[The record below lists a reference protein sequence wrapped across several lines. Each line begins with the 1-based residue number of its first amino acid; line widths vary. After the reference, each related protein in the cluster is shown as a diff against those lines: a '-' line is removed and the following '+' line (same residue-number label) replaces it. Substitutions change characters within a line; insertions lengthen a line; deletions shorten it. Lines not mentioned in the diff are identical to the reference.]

1 MKNTALRIGIL
12 SLVALGLGTVS
23 ARAERESADIV
34 YRNGRIYTADPADS
48 MQQAVAITGGRLV
61 YIGTDAGVSAYVGRK
76 TKSTDLHGRTLMPG
90 LIDGHM
96 HPREGGAHLLTCN
109 LNYEQLTVAQFQRRL
124 QACLDASKSHE
135 PDGWLSV
142 QSWYQQGMVDADAGL
157 TRATL
162 DVLDTSRPISVSDG
176 YGHTELVNSRA
187 LQLAKITR
195 STPDPVGGVIEHDKS
210 GEPSGILQDAGY
222 EAIDALLPALTP
234 AQAEAAARTALK
246 VIARQGVTSFLDAD
260 APEYD
265 MAAFTAVQKSGQ
277 LSARA
282 HFASTID
289 PLAADDPQKAVAT
302 VVGLRR
308 KYDQGALS
316 PAPTVTVR
324 NAKLFLDGVINGPAF
339 TGALLQPYLVNRG
352 TPSHPDWVPG
362 NSRGPDVYFP
372 AAKLKAVVLELARAG
387 IDPHMHVDG
396 DRAVREALDSIAS
409 MREAMPGADIRPGL
423 AHCEMVAPEDFAR
436 FAQLQVFPVLSMQWE
451 GPSPDNNNQLR
462 DFIGPQRAA
471 IVEPA
476 GLLANAGAAIAFGSD
491 WPVDPLDEWL
501 AFKIGVT
508 RTASPRMAAKYPGRL
523 GIDPGLTPIQV
534 LRAATIVAAR
544 ELHEDD
550 VTGSLERGKFADLIV
565 LDRDPL
571 TVAPEEIA
579 NVRVLQTMVG
589 GRIVYQATMLSKE
602 LGRARRYQSQ

>member
-1 MKNTALRIGIL
+1 MKNTMHRICIL
-12 SLVALGLGTVS
+12 SAMALGLGAAS
-23 ARAERESADIV
+23 ARADSQAADII
-34 YRNGRIYTADPADS
+34 YRNGHIYTADPADS
-48 MQQAVAITGGRLV
+48 MQQALAITDGRLV
-61 YIGTDAGVSAYVGRK
+61 YVGTDTGVSAYVGKNTK
-76 TKSTDLHGRTLMPG
+76 TTDLHGRTLMPG

-109 LNYEQLTVAQFQRRL
+109 LNYEQLTVAQFQTRI
-124 QACLDASKSHE
+124 QACLDATKSRE

-142 QSWYQQGMVDADAGL
+142 QSWYQQGMVNADAGL

-162 DVLDTSRPISVSDG
+162 DALKTSRPIAVSDG

-222 EAIDALLPALTP
+222 EVIDALLPPLTP
-234 AQAEAAARTALK
+234 AQAEAAARRALK
-246 VIARQGVTSFLDAD
+246 VMAPQGVTSFLDAD

-265 MAAFTAVQKSGQ
+265 MAAFTAVQKSGK
-277 LSARA
+277 LTARA

-289 PLAADDPQKAVAT
+289 PVAADDAPKAVAA
-302 VVGLRR
+302 VVALRR
-308 KYDQGALS
+308 KYDQGPLT
-316 PAPTVTVR
+316 PAPSVTVR

-339 TGALLQPYLVNRG
+339 TGALLQPYLINRG
-352 TPSHPDWVPG
+352 THSLPDWLPG
-362 NSRGPDVYFP
+362 PSRGPDVYFP
-372 AAKLKAVVLELARAG
+372 APKLKAVVLELARAG

-396 DRAVREALDSIAS
+396 DRAVHEALDSIAA
-409 MREAMPGADIRPGL
+409 MRKAMPGADIRPGL
-423 AHCEMVAPEDFAR
+423 AHCEMVAPEDYAR

-451 GPSPDNNNQLR
+451 GPSPDNIDQLR
-462 DFIGPQRAA
+462 DYIGPQRAA

-476 GLLANAGAAIAFGSD
+476 GLLANAGAPIAFGSD

-523 GIDPGLTPIQV
+523 GIDPGLKPLQV

-571 TVAPEEIA
+571 AVAPEEIA
-579 NVRVLQTMVG
+579 SVRVLQTMVG
-589 GRIVYQATMLSKE
+589 GRIVYQAPGLSKE
-602 LGRARRYQSQ
+602 